1 MYKISQNLQKFAFFN
16 EHVLVIILQNI
27 EKNKLEKKSLR
38 KAPSKNISS
47 LHKLSQYISQKL
59 VILGDPLFP
68 GNTLQV

>member
-38 KAPSKNISS
+38 KTPSKNISS